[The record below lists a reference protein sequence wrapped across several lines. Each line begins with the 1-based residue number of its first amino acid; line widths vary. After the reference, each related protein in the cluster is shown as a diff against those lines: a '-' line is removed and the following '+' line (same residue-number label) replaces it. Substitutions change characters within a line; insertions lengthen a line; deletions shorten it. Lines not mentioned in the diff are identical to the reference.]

1 MASVAP
7 LLRTDVDDDGGS
19 SAGQTSPLRSAR
31 IAGRA
36 IRSTGLTKEYG
47 RIRAVDGLDLDVPR
61 GSITGFVGPNGAG
74 KTTTIRML
82 LGLIRPSGG
91 SAEVLGENVNNP
103 SAYLSR
109 VGSLIEGPAFHPTLS
124 GRRNLEVLASLGGFP
139 RARIDDVL
147 EIVGLT
153 DRARDRFRTYSLGM
167 KQRLG
172 VAAALLP
179 DPELVV
185 LDEPSNGLDPAGII
199 EMRSLLRSLRER
211 GTTVFVS
218 SHLLGEVEQIA
229 DWLVVL
235 DHGRLLF
242 QGPVADLLAR
252 QQTRLRVAGESPADA
267 EVIAAVARRLGHEA
281 EVVEGHVNVGAG
293 PEAAAALT
301 RGAMGAGVALTEIT
315 IERPTLEDSFLTLTG
330 DN

>member
-7 LLRTDVDDDGGS
+7 LLHPDVDDDSGS
-19 SAGQTSPLRSAR
+19 SARPASPLRSPSTA
-31 IAGRA
+31 ARA
-36 IRSTGLTKEYG
+36 IRSTGLTKVYG
-47 RIRAVDGLDLDVPR
+47 GIRAVDALDLDVPR

-82 LGLIRPSGG
+82 LGLIRPTAG
-91 SAEVLGENVNNP
+91 SAEVLGENVKNP
-103 SAYLSR
+103 AAYLSR
-109 VGSLIEGPAFHPTLS
+109 VGSLIEGPAFHPALS
-124 GRRNLEVLASLGGFP
+124 GRRNLEVLASLGGYP
-139 RARIDDVL
+139 RVRVDEVL
-147 EIVGLT
+147 EIVGLS
-153 DRARDRFRTYSLGM
+153 DRARDQFRRYSLGM

-172 VAAALLP
+172 VAAALLT

-218 SHLLGEVEQIA
+218 SHLLGEVEQLA

-242 QGPVADLLAR
+242 QGPIADLLSR
-252 QQTRLRVAGESPADA
+252 QKTRLRVAGESLADA
-267 EVIAAVARRLGHEA
+267 EVIAAVARRLFYDA
-281 EVVEGHVNVGAG
+281 EVVDAHVYVSAG
-293 PEAAAALT
+293 PEAAASIT
-301 RGAMGAGVALTEIT
+301 RGAMGAGVALTEIGV
-315 IERPTLEDSFLTLTG
+315 ERSTLEDSFLTLTG

>member
-7 LLRTDVDDDGGS
+7 LLDPDVDDDSGRP
-19 SAGQTSPLRSAR
+19 SPLRSPG
-31 IAGRA
+31 IAVRA
-36 IRSTGLTKEYG
+36 IRSTGLTKMYG
-47 RIRAVDGLDLDVPR
+47 GVRAVDGLDLDVPR

-91 SAEVLGENVNNP
+91 SAEVLGEDVSNP
-103 SAYLSR
+103 AAYLSR
-109 VGSLIEGPAFHPTLS
+109 VGSLIEGPAFHPALS
-124 GRRNLEVLASLGGFP
+124 GRRNLEVLASLGGYT
-139 RARIDDVL
+139 RGRVDEVL
-147 EIVGLT
+147 EIVDLT
-153 DRARDRFRTYSLGM
+153 DRARDQYRRYSLGM

-179 DPELVV
+179 DPELIV

-199 EMRSLLRSLRER
+199 AMRSLLRSLRER

-218 SHLLGEVEQIA
+218 SHLLGEVEQLA

-242 QGPVADLLAR
+242 QGPIADLLAR
-252 QQTRLRVAGESPADA
+252 RQTRLRVAGESSSDA
-267 EVIAAVARRLGHEA
+267 EVVAAVARRLGYDA
-281 EVVEGHVNVGAG
+281 EVVDGHVIVNAG
-293 PEAAAALT
+293 SEAAAALT
-301 RGAMGAGVALTEIT
+301 RGSMAAGVALTEIGV
-315 IERPTLEDSFLTLTG
+315 ERSTLEDSFLALTG

>member
-7 LLRTDVDDDGGS
+7 LLHGDIDDRGGPP
-19 SAGQTSPLRSAR
+19 AALRSPG
-31 IAGRA
+31 IATRA
-36 IRSTGLTKEYG
+36 IRSTGLTKMYG
-47 RIRAVDGLDLDVPR
+47 GIRAVDGLDLDVPS

-91 SAEVLGENVNNP
+91 SAEVLGENVSNP
-103 SAYLSR
+103 SAYLAQ
-109 VGSLIEGPAFHPTLS
+109 VGSLIEGPAFHPALS
-124 GRRNLEVLASLGGFP
+124 GRRNLEVLASLGGHT
-139 RARIDDVL
+139 RARVDEVL
-147 EIVGLT
+147 HIVGLT
-153 DRARDRFRTYSLGM
+153 DRARDRYRTYSLGM

-179 DPELVV
+179 DPELLV

-199 EMRSLLRSLRER
+199 EMRVLLRSLRER
-211 GTTVFVS
+211 GKTVFVS
-218 SHLLGEVEQIA
+218 SHLLGEVEQLA

-242 QGPVADLLAR
+242 QGPIADLLAR
-252 QQTRLRVAGESPADA
+252 RETRLRVAGESPADA
-267 EVIAAVARRLGHEA
+267 EIIAAVARRLGYDA
-281 EVVEGHVNVGAG
+281 EVAGGHVTVSAG
-293 PEAAAALT
+293 SEAAAGLT
-301 RGAMGAGVALTEIT
+301 RGAMGAGVALTEIGV
-315 IERPTLEDSFLTLTG
+315 ERSTLEDSFLTLTG

>member
-1 MASVAP
+1 MATAAP
-7 LLRTDVDDDGGS
+7 LLPPDPDDRRASGHP
-19 SAGQTSPLRSAR
+19 SAD
-31 IAGRA
+31 AGHRA
-36 IRSTGLTKEYG
+36 IRSSGLSKVYG
-47 RIRAVDGLDLDVPR
+47 GVRAVDGLDLDVPR

-82 LGLIRPSGG
+82 LGLVRPSAGT
-91 SAEVLGENVNNP
+91 AEVLGVDVRNP
-103 SAYLSR
+103 AGYLPR
-109 VGSLIEGPAFHPTLS
+109 VGSLIEGPAFHPALS

-139 RARIDDVL
+139 RGRVGETL
-147 EIVGLT
+147 ETVGLA
-153 DRARDRFRTYSLGM
+153 DRARDQYRTYSLGM

-199 EMRSLLRSLRER
+199 EMRSLLRSLRDR

-229 DWLVVL
+229 DWLVL
-235 DHGRLLF
+235 LHHGRVLF
-242 QGPVADLLAR
+242 QGPIADLLAR
-252 QQTRLRVAGESPADA
+252 RQTRLRIAGEVPEDAD
-267 EVIAAVARRLGHEA
+267 VIAMVARRLGYDA
-281 EVVEGHVNVGAG
+281 EVAG
-293 PEAAAALT
+293 GYVTVDAGREAAAALT
-301 RGAMGAGVALTEIT
+301 RGSMAAGVALTEIG
-315 IERPTLEDSFLTLTG
+315 IERSTLEDSFLTLTG

>member
-7 LLRTDVDDDGGS
+7 LLHGDIDDRGGPPAGPT
-19 SAGQTSPLRSAR
+19 SALRSPG
-31 IAGRA
+31 IATRA
-36 IRSTGLTKEYG
+36 IRSTGLTKMYG
-47 RIRAVDGLDLDVPR
+47 GIRAVDGLDLDVPR

-91 SAEVLGENVNNP
+91 SAEVLGENVSNP
-103 SAYLSR
+103 AAYLAQ
-109 VGSLIEGPAFHPTLS
+109 VGSLIEGPAFHPALS
-124 GRRNLEVLASLGGFP
+124 GRRNLEVLASLGGHT
-139 RARIDDVL
+139 RARVDEVL
-147 EIVGLT
+147 QIVGLT
-153 DRARDRFRTYSLGM
+153 DRARDRYRTYSLGM

-179 DPELVV
+179 DPELLV

-199 EMRSLLRSLRER
+199 EMRVLLRSLRER
-211 GTTVFVS
+211 GKTVFVS
-218 SHLLGEVEQIA
+218 SHLLGEVEQLA

-242 QGPVADLLAR
+242 QGPIADLLAR
-252 QQTRLRVAGESPADA
+252 RETRLRVAGESPADA
-267 EVIAAVARRLGHEA
+267 EIIAAVARRLGYDA
-281 EVVEGHVNVGAG
+281 EVADGHVTVGAG
-293 PEAAAALT
+293 PEAAAGLT
-301 RGAMGAGVALTEIT
+301 RGAMGAGVALTEIGL
-315 IERPTLEDSFLTLTG
+315 ERSTLEDSFLTLTG

>member
-7 LLRTDVDDDGGS
+7 LLDPDVDDDSGRP
-19 SAGQTSPLRSAR
+19 SPLRSPG
-31 IAGRA
+31 IAVRA
-36 IRSTGLTKEYG
+36 IRSTGLTKMYG
-47 RIRAVDGLDLDVPR
+47 GVRAVDGLDLDVPR

-91 SAEVLGENVNNP
+91 SAEVLGEDVSNP
-103 SAYLSR
+103 AAYLSR
-109 VGSLIEGPAFHPTLS
+109 VGSLIEGPAFHPALS
-124 GRRNLEVLASLGGFP
+124 GRRNLEVLASLGGYT
-139 RARIDDVL
+139 RGRVDEVL
-147 EIVGLT
+147 EIVDLT
-153 DRARDRFRTYSLGM
+153 DRARDQYRRYSLGM

-179 DPELVV
+179 DPELIV

-199 EMRSLLRSLRER
+199 AMRSLLRSLRER

-218 SHLLGEVEQIA
+218 SHLLGEVEQLA

-242 QGPVADLLAR
+242 QGPIADLLAR
-252 QQTRLRVAGESPADA
+252 RQTRL
-267 EVIAAVARRLGHEA
+267 
-281 EVVEGHVNVGAG
+281 
-293 PEAAAALT
+293 
-301 RGAMGAGVALTEIT
+301 
-315 IERPTLEDSFLTLTG
+315 
-330 DN
+330 

>member
-7 LLRTDVDDDGGS
+7 LLHHDDDDDSGS
-19 SAGQTSPLRSAR
+19 PVDETSPLRSPG

-36 IRSTGLTKEYG
+36 IRSTGLTKAYG
-47 RIRAVDGLDLDVPR
+47 RVRAVDGLDLDVPR

-82 LGLIRPSGG
+82 LGLIRPSSG
-91 SAEVLGENVNNP
+91 SAEVLGSNVSNP
-103 SAYLSR
+103 WEYLPR
-109 VGSLIEGPAFHPTLS
+109 VGALIEGPAFHPALS
-124 GRRNLEVLASLGGFP
+124 GRRNLEVLASLGGHP
-139 RARIDDVL
+139 RARVDAVL
-147 EIVGLT
+147 EIVGLA
-153 DRARDRFRTYSLGM
+153 DRARDRYRTYSLGM

-211 GTTVFVS
+211 GTTVFIS

-242 QGPVADLLAR
+242 QGPIGALLAR
-252 QQTRLRVAGESPADA
+252 RQTRLRVAGESPTDA
-267 EVIAAVARRLGHEA
+267 EVIAVVARRLGYEA
-281 EVVEGHVNVGAG
+281 EVVDGRVSVGAG
-293 PEAAAALT
+293 SEAAAALT
-301 RGAMGAGVALTEIT
+301 RGAMDAGVTLTEIGVD
-315 IERPTLEDSFLTLTG
+315 RSTLEDSFLALTG

>member
-7 LLRTDVDDDGGS
+7 LLHPDIDDHVGPFR
-19 SAGQTSPLRSAR
+19 SPG
-31 IAGRA
+31 IATRA

-47 RIRAVDGLDLDVPR
+47 SIRAVDGLDLDVPR

-82 LGLIRPSGG
+82 LGLVRPTGG
-91 SAEVLGENVNNP
+91 GAEVLGENVTNP
-103 SAYLSR
+103 AAYLSR
-109 VGSLIEGPAFHPTLS
+109 VGSLIEGPAFHPALS
-124 GRRNLEVLASLGGFP
+124 GRRNLEVLASLGGYP
-139 RARIDDVL
+139 RARVDEVL
-147 EIVGLT
+147 QVVGLA

-179 DPELVV
+179 DPELIV

-199 EMRSLLRSLRER
+199 EMRSLLRSLRDR

-242 QGPVADLLAR
+242 QGPIADLLAR

-267 EVIAAVARRLGHEA
+267 EIIAAVARRLGYDA
-281 EVVEGHVNVGAG
+281 DVADGYVTVSAG
-293 PEAAAALT
+293 SEAAASLT
-301 RGAMGAGVALTEIT
+301 RGAMAAGVALTEIGV
-315 IERPTLEDSFLTLTG
+315 ERSTLEDSFLTLTG